1 MEKIISAAATSLFF
15 SLVSP
20 STMASPIFTYGFNV
34 TSYDCFL
41 PGCVEESYF
50 KGKLESMTLHLT
62 PQAVTDGQANL
73 HYTTRDWGL
82 HPPRWSTTNAGNQ
95 GFSSVGL
102 SAWNVSLDLDQGIC
116 QSIYLCNVEANLD
129 VSEFLNGLFRLD
141 TNFDNVY
148 MSSSASNTW
157 SGYIYSDGPYP
168 THTAGRFPTFTGE
181 WQLQRVVPETGA
193 LVLFLTALAGVG
205 YCLRY
210 KRRPNP
216 VRMAHSSRV
225 SPVMPWQRIQSASAR
240 SSGVPA
246 L

>member
-1 MEKIISAAATSLFF
+1 MEKIIGAAATSLFL
-15 SLVSP
+15 SLASP
-20 STMASPIFTYGFNV
+20 STVASPIFTYGFNV

-73 HYTTRDWGL
+73 HYTTMGWGG
-82 HPPRWSTTNAGNQ
+82 PAPWSAPNTANQ

-102 SAWNVSLDLDQGIC
+102 NAWNVSLDLDQGIC
-116 QSIYLCNVEANLD
+116 QSIYLCNVDANLD
-129 VSEFLNGLFRLD
+129 VSEFLQGLFRLD

-157 SGYIYSDGPYP
+157 SGYIYSDGPYQ
-168 THTAGRFPTFTGE
+168 THTPGAFPTFTGE

-205 YCLRY
+205 FCLRH
-210 KRRPNP
+210 KRRPKP
-216 VRMAHSSRV
+216 VRMAHSSRMSPV
-225 SPVMPWQRIQSASAR
+225 SPKRRIQSASAH